1 MAGIRP
7 TPGIGIYIHI
17 PFCRTRCPYCDFVSN
32 AIPEAVPPVFIE
44 SLFEEIRR
52 YDGPKD
58 VVSIFLGGG
67 TPSLLSPRDLEQLFN
82 LLSNTFAFQNPEIT
96 LEANPDDVTPELA
109 QCWMAN
115 HVNRVSLGIQ
125 SFDDCALRY
134 LGRRHSAARAFHAAE
149 TVAALFT
156 NWNMDLI
163 FGVPVKGSWA
173 TTLETAVKFNPPHI
187 AAYSLTYEN
196 GTLFEARIHEALDD
210 DAMLALYEEA
220 ETRLS
225 VYDHYEIS
233 NFALP
238 GFQCRHNLI
247 YWHNEE
253 YAGFGPGAYSY
264 IGERRMRN
272 EPALDDY
279 LKQPGKKLQKEQLT
293 RHEQQVETLIQH
305 FRLRE
310 GIDELYYEHRFGES
324 VDSLFAASLRRLQQR
339 GLLQRRHN
347 RILPTRKGFHL
358 NNEIG
363 LALVNPE
370 EPDHSEQG

>member
-44 SLFEEIRR
+44 SLCEEIRR

-58 VVSIFLGGG
+58 VASIFLGGG

-82 LLSNTFAFQNPEIT
+82 LLSNIFAFQSPEIT

-125 SFDDCALRY
+125 SFEADVLRC
-134 LGRRHSAARAFHAAE
+134 LGRRHDAKKAFHAAE

-173 TTLETAVKFNPPHI
+173 TTLETAVKFKPPHI

-196 GTLFEARIHEALDD
+196 GTPFGMRAHEALDE

-233 NFALP
+233 NFALS

-264 IGERRMRN
+264 IGGYRMRN
-272 EPALDDY
+272 EPALNDY
-279 LKQPGKKLQKEQLT
+279 LTQPGKKVQKEHLT
-293 RHEQQVETLIQH
+293 RRDQQVETLIQH

-324 VDSLFAASLRRLQQR
+324 VDSLFAAPLQRLQQR
-339 GLLQRRHN
+339 GLLRRRHN